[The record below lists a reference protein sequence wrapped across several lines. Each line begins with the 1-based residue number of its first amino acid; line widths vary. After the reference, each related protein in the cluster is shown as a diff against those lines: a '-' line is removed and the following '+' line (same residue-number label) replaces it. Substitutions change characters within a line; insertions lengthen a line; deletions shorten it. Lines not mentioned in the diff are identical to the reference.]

1 MLKVDQYSFTFQKRV
16 ANHSCPLFSVDEYEG
31 EILKLTQ
38 ISRFDSG
45 VYLCIAKNGV
55 PPSVSKRVRL
65 YVDFPPTLWISH
77 QLVGVQLGQVG
88 VETSVEDGVCS

>member
-1 MLKVDQYSFTFQKRV
+1 MLKVYRYLFTFQKRG
-16 ANHSCPLFSVDEYEG
+16 ANHAAFSVDEYEG

-88 VETSVEDGVCS
+88 VV

>member
-1 MLKVDQYSFTFQKRV
+1 MLKVDRYLFTFQKRG
-16 ANHSCPLFSVDEYEG
+16 AKNAAFSVDEYEG

-88 VETSVEDGVCS
+88 VVTAL